1 VIVKVPDHR
10 AVLSSSYRKGNRG
23 QDITCN
29 SSYWGQ
35 GGGRM
40 VKVRVDLDQKL
51 VRSFLK
57 TTKAKRTEVL
67 AQVIE
72 HLPSKS

>member
-1 VIVKVPDHR
+1 
-10 AVLSSSYRKGNRG
+10 
-23 QDITCN
+23 
-29 SSYWGQ
+29 
-35 GGGRM
+35 M